1 VTWGKTAQAI
11 PQVQTYTYD
20 EDDRIRAGVALA
32 YGEMIAGKTLSPNLE
47 PAFAQLENL
56 SRDRAPL
63 VRKAAIQALG
73 KLRSETVIPFLT
85 PALQDSDL
93 EIVALAS
100 QILQNYKTYSASTP
114 DFSEKKLPENSALK
128 AQRYSILMTQEDS
141 RYSRQA

>member
-1 VTWGKTAQAI
+1 MTWGKTAQAI

-32 YGEMIAGKTLSPNLE
+32 YGEMIAGKALRPNLE
-47 PAFAQLENL
+47 PAFTQLENL

-73 KLRSETVIPFLT
+73 KIRSETVIPSLT
-85 PALQDSDL
+85 RALQDSDL
-93 EIVALAS
+93 EIVAIAS

-114 DFSEKKLPENSALK
+114 DFSEKKPPENSALK
-128 AQRYSILMTQEDS
+128 AQRHSI
-141 RYSRQA
+141 